1 MGLATVIHI
10 SSQDTDKR
18 TCFVNALSKTLRDR
32 GYSTIEFL
40 ERHIA
45 ENLASTDNHLLAR
58 AIQWASELL
67 INARVLTLVSVSLP
81 LGKVLT
87 KLDRYAPTVELAIDE
102 EFITLAPHRLNVTA
116 EAMNLPQ
123 EIAQVILLLET
134 ITEGQQIFSTQPVAD
149 DDVYSAQ
156 EEASLAEH
164 LRALGY
170 M

>member
-1 MGLATVIHI
+1 MSLATVIHI

-18 TCFVNALSKTLRDR
+18 TRFVNALSKTLRDR
-32 GYSTIEFL
+32 GYSVIEFL
-40 ERHIA
+40 EHHIA
-45 ENLASTDNHLLAR
+45 ESLASTDNHLLAR
-58 AIQWASELL
+58 TIQWASELL
-67 INARVLTLVSVSLP
+67 INTRALALVSVSLP
-81 LGKVLT
+81 LSKVLT
-87 KLDRYAPTVELAIDE
+87 KLDRYAPTVELTIDE
-102 EFITLAPHRLNVTA
+102 EFMTLAPHRLSITA
-116 EAMNLPQ
+116 EDMNLPQ

-156 EEASLAEH
+156 EEASLEEH